1 MDRLRRPR
9 SLPVAPAD
17 PWAQGRRGHRGG
29 RSLSV
34 GGFTVPLAAWARR
47 ARRPQDGFALPACGG
62 RSAQGVPLWQLL
74 RTSHLRGS
82 APPTG
87 DRRSGAGGVP
97 GRCALG
103 PAAPHCLDPAPRA
116 LPEQPPRVQM
126 ELKSCHWTA
135 SLKKLIPAHHQT
147 VAATCAVF
155 CKEMGE
161 CASGGRRLS
170 SSGPGSAFWQ
180 IPG

>member
-17 PWAQGRRGHRGG
+17 PWAQGRRGHRGPERVRRWFHG
-29 RSLSV
+29 ATRCVGEAGTAATGWVCSPSLWRAVSP
-34 GGFTVPLAAWARR
+34 GSASAAAASHVPPARKR
-47 ARRPQDGFALPACGG
+47 APHRGPAIGGG
-62 RSAQGVPLWQLL
+62 R
-74 RTSHLRGS
+74 
-82 APPTG
+82 
-87 DRRSGAGGVP
+87 GAGPVRSRP
-97 GRCALG
+97 SRPPL
-103 PAAPHCLDPAPRA
+103 PRPAPRA

-135 SLKKLIPAHHQT
+135 SLKKLVSAHHQT